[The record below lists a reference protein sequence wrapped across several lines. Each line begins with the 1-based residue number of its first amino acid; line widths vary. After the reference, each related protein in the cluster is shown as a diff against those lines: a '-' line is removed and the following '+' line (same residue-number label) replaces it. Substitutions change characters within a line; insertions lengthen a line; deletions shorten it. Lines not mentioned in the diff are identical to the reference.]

1 MITPGVRMRL
11 DAACDGAAALA
22 ELMGEEDPHVDKV
35 RACLADVPLLV
46 AEMAELDKERRV
58 LMSMVWNLRDQ
69 LRDSRTTLTSL
80 REG

>member
-1 MITPGVRMRL
+1 MIAPGVHMRH
-11 DAACDGAAALA
+11 DAACDAAAALA

-35 RACLADVPLLV
+35 RACLADVPVLV
-46 AEMAELDKERRV
+46 AEMAGLEQERRV

-69 LRDSRTTLTSL
+69 LCDSRTTLTTL

>member
-1 MITPGVRMRL
+1 MRL